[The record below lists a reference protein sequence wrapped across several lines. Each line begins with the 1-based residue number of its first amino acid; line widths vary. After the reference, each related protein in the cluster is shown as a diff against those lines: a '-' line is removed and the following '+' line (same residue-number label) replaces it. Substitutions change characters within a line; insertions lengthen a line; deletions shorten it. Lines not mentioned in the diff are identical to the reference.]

1 VLALP
6 LCGDGSGFADRG
18 GGAGRGCVCRL
29 LGDLMHAG
37 MRFPTGACT
46 TATAPAP
53 ELWTKKGRND
63 RCSVYNVVV
72 CDRGSLFVGK
82 NKSRHLLCG
91 WAKLE
96 NCKIMKSWHCQW
108 MVKLFQVWSYYM
120 YVAQHIIKRD
130 GFLPCYWGSE
140 GVDQWIL
147 GLSYVQQKRKIR

>member
-1 VLALP
+1 VVVVVVVGAGMAALVWLARGKGRKLVLALP
-6 LCGDGSGFADRG
+6 LCGDGSGLADRG

-91 WAKLE
+91 
-96 NCKIMKSWHCQW
+96 
-108 MVKLFQVWSYYM
+108 
-120 YVAQHIIKRD
+120 
-130 GFLPCYWGSE
+130 
-140 GVDQWIL
+140 
-147 GLSYVQQKRKIR
+147 